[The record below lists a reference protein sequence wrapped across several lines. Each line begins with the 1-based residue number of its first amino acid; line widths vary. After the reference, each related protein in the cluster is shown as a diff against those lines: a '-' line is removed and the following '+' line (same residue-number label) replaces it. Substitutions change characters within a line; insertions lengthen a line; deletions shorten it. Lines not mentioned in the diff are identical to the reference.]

1 MLLFVCLRSPCV
13 WSHPCYWNPLFAHHY
28 IKAKSESMWICVSM
42 YFIVLHYCC
51 FETFSTSGKPLFY
64 QHFLKNITN
73 IYQISTG
80 TCRRWRLYFPK
91 LDPSLCFLHH
101 QRNTRILHRT
111 WLTCSTLS
119 AETNSYRQARSYFKW
134 YTDIWWED
142 VKIHLSIKLKR
153 DHWTRATNLATPI
166 YPLVVMLPWFI
177 PYFEINR

>member
-1 MLLFVCLRSPCV
+1 MPVYQCISLSCITVVSKLFQ
-13 WSHPCYWNPLFAHHY
+13 HQENPF
-28 IKAKSESMWICVSM
+28 
-42 YFIVLHYCC
+42 
-51 FETFSTSGKPLFY
+51 FY

-80 TCRRWRLYFPK
+80 TWRRWRLYFPK
-91 LDPSLCFLHH
+91 LDPSLFFLHY
-101 QRNTRILHRT
+101 QRNTQILHRT
-111 WLTCSTLS
+111 SLTCITLS